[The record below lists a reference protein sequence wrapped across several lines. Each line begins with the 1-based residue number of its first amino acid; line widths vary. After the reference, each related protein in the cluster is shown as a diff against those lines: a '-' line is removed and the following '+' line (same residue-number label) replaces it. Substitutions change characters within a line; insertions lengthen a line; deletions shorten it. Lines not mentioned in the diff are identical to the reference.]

1 MTRRARRIMAAISG
15 LTALGLI
22 GVIVVSYMLW
32 NPLVYASKSEI
43 IRVESGQVQGLTQ
56 RGVSVYRGI
65 PFAAPPVGELRW
77 RTPQPPSPWE
87 GVRDATAFS
96 PACMQSG
103 ETVPGLGIEPI
114 SEDCLYLNVWTPA
127 DSADENLPVM
137 VWLYGGDRHAGS
149 GSARLYWSD
158 RIARKDVVVV
168 TLNYR
173 LGVFGMLAH
182 PELSDETPYDAS
194 GNYLLFDQ
202 IAALQ
207 WVQENVTSFGGD
219 PENVTIFGQSAGAT
233 SISQLLVSPIA
244 AGLFHRAIAQSGGDF
259 RATPATVSLAQAER
273 AGSVLAAK
281 LGADS
286 IDELRAIAAEDI
298 LAADFVGYFDNGSPR
313 GLHEIN
319 IDGFVLTDTVH
330 SQYAQGAQY
339 NVPLL
344 TGYNAG
350 DNPDLHHGA
359 GRNWAR
365 LHSQN
370 GSDVYAY
377 FFTKAPPFPPFRFRG
392 IAGHGAELIYLF
404 AFPPPIFFYAVEFP
418 WNAARD
424 VALSDNI
431 ISYWTNFAKTGNPN
445 GDGLPNW
452 PAFDGAEQ
460 ILEIGDTLE
469 TITMVSD

>member
-22 GVIVVSYMLW
+22 GVVVGSFILW
-32 NPLVYASKSEI
+32 NPLVYASNSKT
-43 IRVESGQVQGLTQ
+43 IRVEGGLVQGLKQ
-56 RGVSVYRGI
+56 RGVSVFRAI
-65 PFAAPPVGELRW
+65 PFAAPPVGDLRW
-77 RTPQPPSPWE
+77 RTPQPPAPWE

-103 ETVPGLGIEPI
+103 ETVPGLGIEPT

-127 DSADENLPVM
+127 ETGDESLPVM
-137 VWLYGGDRHAGS
+137 VWLYGGGRHVGS

-173 LGVFGMLAH
+173 LGAFGMLAH
-182 PELSDETPYDAS
+182 PELSAETPYAAS

-202 IAALQ
+202 IAALE
-207 WVQENVTSFGGD
+207 WVQENIANFGGN
-219 PENVTIFGQSAGAT
+219 PGNVTIFGQSAGAT

-244 AGLFHRAIAQSGGDF
+244 ARLFHRAIAQSGGDF
-259 RATPATVSLAQAER
+259 RATPATVSLANAER

-286 IDELRAIAAEDI
+286 IDEFRAIAAEEI
-298 LAADFVGYFDNGSPR
+298 LAADFTGYFDNGSPR

-319 IDGFVLTDTVH
+319 VDGFVLTDTVQ
-330 SQYAQGAQY
+330 SQYEQGAQH

-370 GSDVYAY
+370 GNDVFAY
-377 FFTKAPPFPPFRFRG
+377 YFTKVPPYPPFRFRG

-404 AFPPPIFFYAVEFP
+404 GFPPPIFFYAVEFP

-445 GDGLPNW
+445 GDGRPNW

-460 ILEIGDTLE
+460 VLEIGDTLE
-469 TITMVSD
+469 TITMVRD